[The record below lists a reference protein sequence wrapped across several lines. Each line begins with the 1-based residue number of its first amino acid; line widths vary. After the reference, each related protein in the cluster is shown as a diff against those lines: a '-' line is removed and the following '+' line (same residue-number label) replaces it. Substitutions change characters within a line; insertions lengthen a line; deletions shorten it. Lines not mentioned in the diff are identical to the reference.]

1 MIVKFTEKEGSQI
14 TFTNFVKDGHREFSM
29 TNESNSFPR
38 FKVVGKNVT
47 IRLDVNNKANKGF
60 FRFLEC

>member
-1 MIVKFTEKEGSQI
+1 MKFTKKKGSQI
-14 TFTNFVKDGHREFSM
+14 TLANFVKDGQREFLM

-47 IRLDVNNKANKGF
+47 IRLDVNNKTNKGF